1 MDRPYSLSMKSDD
14 RAHESSTIRPK
25 SVWAYRVEHE
35 QFIGNGHLIG
45 SSLRRTA
52 YFFAL
57 ICNRT
62 GHAFSKSA
70 TGKTDVSF
78 NV

>member
-1 MDRPYSLSMKSDD
+1 LNPIDPEREYLRSNFPIADQPPGISVSLQ
-14 RAHESSTIRPK
+14 
-25 SVWAYRVEHE
+25 VENK